1 MVISELGVS
10 QDTWT
15 KAIGSFRSDFFSL
28 PSAGYVPST
37 SQLLQPIRGGFCR
50 RRRRREVETVSLSR
64 AGSKYRGWR
73 WFQGARHFSSLARHD
88 TLGRRRTGTTYI
100 HTCFKSLV
108 EPLSKD
114 ILITRKPLQM
124 TSCFTGN
131 MQLTTPEIRTPH

>member
-37 SQLLQPIRGGFCR
+37 SQLLQPIR
-50 RRRRREVETVSLSR
+50 
-64 AGSKYRGWR
+64 GSKYRGWR

-131 MQLTTPEIRTPH
+131 MQLTTP